1 MAAPIRAFFH
11 TSQNTTS
18 APGVDNVFHTDHRH
32 NHNLLDGAVPFMA
45 GRAFT
50 GRIEA
55 IVVKVS
61 SIAGVASKCTM
72 RLCLDA
78 AGDHVVIPDT
88 EATLVT
94 GVTTATDGS
103 VAYSVG
109 VVLSQTIAGSLG
121 NFYLFVKADVVNGF
135 TLDSSTIT
143 WSES

>member
-11 TSQNTTS
+11 SSQVTTS
-18 APGVDNVFHTDHRH
+18 RAVTNAFGAAVVH
-32 NHNLLDGAVPFMA
+32 NHDLLADAVPFMSE
-45 GRAFT
+45 RAFNC
-50 GRIEA
+50 RIEG

-61 SIAGVASKCTM
+61 SIAGGATKCTM

>member
-11 TSQNTTS
+11 TSQVTTS
-18 APGVDNVFHTDHRH
+18 RAVTNAFGAAVVH
-32 NHNLLDGAVPFMA
+32 NHDLLADAVPFMSE
-45 GRAFT
+45 RAFNC
-50 GRIEA
+50 RLEA
-55 IVVKVS
+55 IVVQLS
-61 SIAGVASKCTM
+61 SIHATATKVTM

-88 EATLVT
+88 EATIAK
-94 GVTTATDGS
+94 GITTANAGG

-109 VVLSQTIAGSLG
+109 IPLAQTMAGAKG
-121 NFYLFVKADVVNGF
+121 NFYLFVKLDQQTA